1 MNCLPLALTV
11 VSLVAATVVPAR
23 ADEANVSA
31 RVTGVES
38 CPTSDAPK
46 RRCLRLRV
54 TVGAS
59 GRSETEATF
68 IADERLE
75 KSVRDRFGSRSGPV
89 FDALVAPIGRART
102 KGRYKREA
110 AHAVQALVDAGA
122 ARFYTLGDDVSLN
135 SASEAKVSR
144 IAARYFAVTGQIL
157 YITSGTRDARSQA
170 EAMVDKLRYGGSLSL
185 YRDRAAAR
193 AIRDAIRQARKAGK
207 GRAEMVAAAQRL
219 IEEQMR
225 RGIFISRHL
234 QSGAIDVRS
243 IGMSGKARSAFKRA
257 ALAEPG
263 VKVLYERRPPHFHVT
278 L

>member
-1 MNCLPLALTV
+1 MATLLLALTF
-11 VSLVAATVVPAR
+11 VSAATVVAMPAR

-31 RVTGVES
+31 RVIGVQA

-46 RRCLRLRV
+46 RRCLRILV
-54 TVGAS
+54 TA
-59 GRSETEATF
+59 GRRAETEATF
-68 IADERLE
+68 IADEGLE
-75 KSVRDRFGSRSGPV
+75 KSVRDRFGARSGGV
-89 FDALVAPIGRART
+89 FDALVAPIGRARS

-110 AHAVQALVDAGA
+110 AHAVQALVDTGA

-144 IAARYFAVTGQIL
+144 IAARYFAVTGQPL
-157 YITSGTRDARSQA
+157 FITSGTRDAHSQA
-170 EAMVDKLRYGGSLSL
+170 GAMVDKLRDGGSLSL

-219 IEEQMR
+219 IEDQMK

-243 IGMSGKARSAFKRA
+243 IGMSSKARSAFKRA
-257 ALAEPG
+257 AMAEPG